1 MCHKQ
6 SEIPPEKGLIN
17 PARSLHEAI
26 FIWRAQK
33 TPSQGKQ
40 VQTCIICQLTFFA
53 LQNDCLVKDTLTR
66 TTTKQHI
73 CS

>member
-6 SEIPPEKGLIN
+6 SEILSEKGLIN

-33 TPSQGKQ
+33 TPSQGKK
-40 VQTCIICQLTFFA
+40 VQTCIIIKLKTCVIVPKVSWR
-53 LQNDCLVKDTLTR
+53 N
-66 TTTKQHI
+66 
-73 CS
+73 